1 MKITWIQPY
10 YDLILYHVPIDTE
23 SLIDVGSG
31 YGVFGYILSKARDI
45 KRLISIEPFDYTTSH
60 YNEQHKMT
68 WGEYYKTDPDPVDVI
83 VSTEMIE
90 HLTKEDALLFLQ
102 QVKKKAKTVIIATP
116 FKFSDQ
122 DAYDDNDYQKHKCV
136 LTVKDFEDH
145 GYKVSLMGVWGGIAS
160 RYFATR
166 FYYNIK
172 ISTVLKLLG
181 VKPSNIIGVW
191 KA

>member
-10 YDLILYHVPIDTE
+10 YDLILYHVPKDTE
-23 SLIDVGSG
+23 SIIDVGSG

-45 KRLISIEPFDYTTSH
+45 KRLISIEPFDYSTPQ
-60 YNEQHKMT
+60 YNESHNMT
-68 WGEYYKTDPDPVDVI
+68 WQEYYKTDPDSVDVI

-90 HLTKEDALLFLQ
+90 HLEKEDALLFLEQ
-102 QVKKKAKTVIIATP
+102 AKKKSKTVIIATP

-122 DAYDDNDYQKHKCV
+122 DAYDDNDYQKHRCV

-181 VKPSNIIGVW
+181 VKPSNIVGVW